1 MIKRTLWILSMAA
14 MCLALYSIV
23 TSRVENSASIIFG
36 EKFITADDRN
46 PADMATPSPEP
57 TEDIWPK
64 LTTKDFEDNT
74 YLQLVNNKNLLS
86 SAYEPEVSKIA
97 RTRYMMYSTEYMPY
111 LDAFLDA
118 IEAAGF
124 EFNGNDFQHSY
135 FIGGAYRSY
144 SYQAHVFNS
153 KASQI
158 AYEIAGGKQVDYMD
172 PIYQE
177 AAEKAKSI
185 TAPAGASEHQ
195 LGLCVDILDRNRQRI
210 VYENMNQ
217 ELFAWLDEHCAE
229 YGFIK
234 RYPTRKLLLTGWD
247 EPWHYRYVGRE
258 VATFVM
264 EQGLCYEEFY
274 KHYFPDFEF

>member
-1 MIKRTLWILSMAA
+1 MAA
-14 MCLALYSIV
+14 LCLVLYTVII
-23 TSRVENSASIIFG
+23 SRVESGSTIIFG
-36 EKFITADDRN
+36 GNEGAFIQADGASY
-46 PADMATPSPEP
+46 ADLNKTPEP
-57 TEDIWPK
+57 VVTEDIWPK
-64 LTTKDFEDNT
+64 LTSKDFEDNT
-74 YLQLVNNKNLLS
+74 HLQIVNNNNLLS
-86 SAYEPEVSKIA
+86 SAYEPDVSKIE
-97 RTRYMMYSTEYMPY
+97 RTRYMMFSTEYMPY

-118 IEAAGF
+118 IEEAGF
-124 EFNGNDFQHSY
+124 EY

-158 AYEIAGGKQVDYMD
+158 AYELAGGKQVDYLD

-195 LGLCVDILDRNRQRI
+195 LGLAVDILDRNRQRL
-210 VYENMNQ
+210 VYDQMNQ
-217 ELFAWLDEHCAE
+217 ELYAWLDAHCAE

-274 KHYFPDFEF
+274 AHYFPDFEY

>member
-1 MIKRTLWILSMAA
+1 MMSL
-14 MCLALYSIV
+14 CLVLYTIV
-23 TSRVENSASIIFG
+23 ISRMESGTTIIFG
-36 EKFITADDRN
+36 GNEDTFIRTDGLYDPN
-46 PADMATPSPEP
+46 MNVTPSPEP
-57 TEDIWPK
+57 TVDIWPK

-74 YLQLVNNKNLLS
+74 YLQIVNNNNLLS
-86 SAYEPEVSKIA
+86 SAYEPEVSKIE

-111 LDAFLDA
+111 LDALLDG

-124 EFNGNDFQHSY
+124 DY
-135 FIGGAYRSY
+135 FIAGAYRSY

-158 AYEIAGGKQVDYMD
+158 AYEMAGGRQVDFMD
-172 PIYQE
+172 PIYAE
-177 AAEKAKSI
+177 AAERAKSI

-195 LGLCVDILDRNRQRI
+195 LGLCVDILDKNRQRL

-247 EPWHYRYVGRE
+247 EPWHYRYVGVE
-258 VATFVM
+258 AATFIM

-274 KHYFPDFEF
+274 AHYFPDFEY

>member
-1 MIKRTLWILSMAA
+1 MVRGMKKKILWLMSMAA
-14 MCLALYSIV
+14 LCLVLYTIV
-23 TSRVENSASIIFG
+23 VSRLESGTNIIFG
-36 EKFITADDRN
+36 GQSGAFIRTDSAN
-46 PADMATPSPEP
+46 YNVTPTPSPEP
-57 TEDIWPK
+57 TVDIWPK
-64 LTTKDFEDNT
+64 LSTKDFEDNT
-74 YLQLVNNKNLLS
+74 YLQIVNNNNLLS

-97 RTRYMMYSTEYMPY
+97 RTRYMMFSTEYMPY
-111 LDAFLDA
+111 LDAFLDG

-124 EFNGNDFQHSY
+124 DY

-158 AYEIAGGKQVDYMD
+158 AYELAGGKQVDYLD

-177 AAEKAKSI
+177 AAERAKSI

-195 LGLCVDILDRNRQRI
+195 LGLCVDILDRNRSRL
-210 VYENMNQ
+210 VYEDMNQ

-247 EPWHYRYVGRE
+247 EPWHYRYVGVE
-258 VATFVM
+258 AATFIM

-274 KHYFPDFEF
+274 AHYFPDFEY